1 MKLILGI
8 IGPKDSTN
16 RIKAVGEKYFSEAFE
31 FIPIEYEVIHE
42 LDQLI
47 PDYEKYEIDFWF
59 FSGQAPYSYA
69 LLHQLVDSGD
79 SFYPPL
85 AGSSLYRSLIKII
98 LENKVHWESMSFD
111 TLDHEDV
118 EEAFSDAGLQVDLFT
133 LPYEGFKD
141 NEEIYQ
147 FHRSLYVTGKVQL
160 CLTCISH
167 VYERLLEERIPVYRV
182 SPTKNVIKRI
192 FPNII
197 NKAKSNAYQRSQVSV
212 IAVEIDSTDWLT
224 LRRKQTFDI
233 RRKEQKL
240 EQYLVDF
247 TERAR
252 GSFVRIGDGLYFIF
266 VTWGKLEDLEHSQ
279 ELQNLSSMIL
289 NMTDYHIQIG
299 LGHGYTVNEA
309 ELNARKALQYAH
321 EKKEPCIMKVQQDG
335 TVVGPLST
343 DKSIRFSTRHLS
355 EFIEKRMMELK
366 ADTTISL
373 SMISKVYALSQHN
386 KKKEV
391 TAQELASWLQ
401 VTDRSARRIL
411 RELHTLRL
419 VKEVGEE
426 QPGVRGRP
434 RKIYLFEWDS
444 LQTSSGGII

>member
-1 MKLILGI
+1 MKIILGI
-8 IGPKDSTN
+8 VGPADSTN
-16 RIKAVGEKYFSEAFE
+16 RIKAVGEKYYSKAFD
-31 FIPIEYEVIHE
+31 FISIEYEVISE

-47 PDYEKYEIDFWF
+47 PFYEKYDIDFWF

-69 LLHQLVDSGD
+69 LSHKLVDAED

-98 LENKVHWESMSFD
+98 LENNTDWKSMSYD

-118 EEAFSDAGLQVDLFT
+118 KEAYADADIEIELFT
-133 LPYEGFKD
+133 LSYEGFKD
-141 NEEIYQ
+141 NEEIFQ
-147 FHRSLYVTGKVQL
+147 FHRNLYDTGKVQI

-167 VYERLLEERIPVYRV
+167 VYERLIKEGIPAYRI
-182 SPTKNVIKRI
+182 SPTRNVIKRI

-197 NKAKSNAYQRSQVSV
+197 SKAKSNAYQRSQVSV
-212 IAVEIDSTDWLT
+212 IAIEIDSTEWLT

-247 TERAR
+247 TEKAR
-252 GSFVRIGDGLYFIF
+252 GSLVRIGDGLYFIF
-266 VTWGKLEDLEHSQ
+266 VTWGKLEELEHNH
-279 ELQNLSSMIL
+279 ELQNLSSMVL
-289 NMTDYHIQIG
+289 NMTEYHIQIG

-309 ELNARKALQYAH
+309 EQNARKALQYAQD
-321 EKKEPCIMKVQQDG
+321 KKEPCIMKVLQDG
-335 TVVGPLST
+335 TVIGPLST
-343 DKSIRFSTRHLS
+343 GEKIRFSTRHLS
-355 EFIEKRMMELK
+355 ETLEKKIMELK

-373 SMISKVYALSQHN
+373 SMISKVYALSHHFQ
-386 KKKEV
+386 KKEV
-391 TAQELASWLQ
+391 TAQELASWLH

-434 RKIYLFEWDS
+434 RKVYLFRWDS
-444 LQTSSGGII
+444 LVQSTD